1 MSITK
6 VQKILIVEDDRTL
19 SHLYQ
24 TKLEKTGYQ
33 VAIALD
39 GEEGLKQIADF
50 KPDAILLDIIIP
62 KIDGF
67 SVLMRLDDAILAEH
81 YVHHKDKPFFQG
93 LKEYMMHSPVLVL
106 AWEGTD
112 AVSAVRLV
120 TGATKGVEADA
131 GTIRGDLAMS
141 NQNLIHASDSPKAA
155 QEETKRF
162 FRAEELFEYTKLD
175 ACMIYEDVPF

>member
-67 SVLMRLDDAILAEH
+67 SVLER
-81 YVHHKDKPFFQG
+81 
-93 LKEYMMHSPVLVL
+93 LKEEPGTKNIPVILL
-106 AWEGTD
+106 T
-112 AVSAVRLV
+112 
-120 TGATKGVEADA
+120 
-131 GTIRGDLAMS
+131 
-141 NQNLIHASDSPKAA
+141 NLGQD
-155 QEETKRF
+155 
-162 FRAEELFEYTKLD
+162 
-175 ACMIYEDVPF
+175 EDVEKGKALGADDYLIKSNFTPTEIVKKLEEVISNKKSK

>member
-1 MSITK
+1 M
-6 VQKILIVEDDRTL
+6 
-19 SHLYQ
+19 
-24 TKLEKTGYQ
+24 EKTL
-33 VAIALD
+33 VIIKPD
-39 GEEGLKQIADF
+39 GLQRNLLGEIISRFERKGLKLIGC
-50 KPDAILLDIIIP
+50 KM
-62 KIDGF
+62 
-67 SVLMRLDDAILAEH
+67 MRLDDAILAEH

-162 FRAEELFEYTKLD
+162 FRDEELFEYTKLD